1 LRVLFKQLIDSANG
15 CAANTG
21 IRADQPRIWRMRH
34 QQVNGGVVDMDQ
46 HGQLVVGGNCISFL
60 VTGSLALAMSFR

>member
-1 LRVLFKQLIDSANG
+1 
-15 CAANTG
+15 
-21 IRADQPRIWRMRH
+21 MRH